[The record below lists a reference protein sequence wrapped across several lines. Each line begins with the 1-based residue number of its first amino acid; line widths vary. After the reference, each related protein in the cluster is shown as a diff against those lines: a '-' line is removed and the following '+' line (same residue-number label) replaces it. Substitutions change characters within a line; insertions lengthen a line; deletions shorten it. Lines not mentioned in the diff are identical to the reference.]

1 MVLKALC
8 AYPPGRPLSLP
19 ASSPTFL
26 GASCLAPMLGTVDA
40 CYRYLHVLG
49 WSVGDVGFHEAD
61 ARMVWLV
68 TATRDRE
75 VISAKG
81 RTQSEAWREAVRW
94 AGQVGRGG

>member
-1 MVLKALC
+1 M
-8 AYPPGRPLSLP
+8 PD
-19 ASSPTFL
+19 
-26 GASCLAPMLGTVDA
+26 TVDGFF
-40 CYRYLHVLG
+40 RYLRALG